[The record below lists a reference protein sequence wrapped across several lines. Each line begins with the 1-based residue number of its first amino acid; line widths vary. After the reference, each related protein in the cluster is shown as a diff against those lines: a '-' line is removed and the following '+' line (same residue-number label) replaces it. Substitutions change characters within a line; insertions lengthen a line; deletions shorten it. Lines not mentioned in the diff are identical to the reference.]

1 MAQRHKAIKATLDV
15 GTAAEWNDDHIADFT
30 DEVTLYE
37 DFITPAIT
45 IKWDVTANAGGVVP
59 VIAFVDH
66 HSFAFLNSG
75 AAQLDWSLMK
85 YEFNGA
91 PGNITY
97 IDNAPVLTTAV
108 WLNKYDDVHIVAEW
122 GLMNNAVAPTLAN
135 KDGAYFRVDAGV
147 LYAVTGDGAA
157 ETTTD
162 ITPATGLPEYG
173 HYRIELTPTNCKF
186 YVDDMETVAITHT
199 ANLPDSDLTIFYYAD
214 SGGVEDTELYVDGV
228 GLTRMRYIG

>member
-1 MAQRHKAIKATLDV
+1 MATRHKAIKATLDV
-15 GTAAEWNDDHIADFT
+15 GAASEWNDDHIADFT

-45 IKWDVTANAGGVVP
+45 TKWDATTNAAGVAP
-59 VIAFVDH
+59 VITFTDH
-66 HSFAFLNSG
+66 HSFVFLNSG
-75 AAQLDWSLMK
+75 AAQLDWSLLK

-91 PGNITY
+91 PGNITHAA
-97 IDNAPVLTTAV
+97 NAPIFTSAV
-108 WLNKYDDVHIVAEW
+108 WLNKYDVVNIIGEW

-135 KDGAYFRVDAGV
+135 KDGAYFRVDGNA

-162 ITPATGLPEYG
+162 ITPVTGLPEYG
-173 HYRIELTPTNCKF
+173 NYRIELTETECKF
-186 YVDDMETVAITHT
+186 YVDDMDTLAATHA

-214 SGGVEDTELYVDGV
+214 SGGVADTEMYVDGV
-228 GLTRMRYIG
+228 GLTRFRYKG

>member
-1 MAQRHKAIKATLDV
+1 MANRHKAIKASLDV
-15 GTAAEWNDDHIADFT
+15 GTAAEWNDDHIADFS

-45 IKWDVTANAGGVVP
+45 TKWDVTTNAAGVAP
-59 VIAFVDH
+59 VITFVDH
-66 HSFAFLNSG
+66 HSFVFLNSG

-91 PGNITY
+91 PGNMTHA
-97 IDNAPVLTTAV
+97 DDAPIFTSAV
-108 WLNKYDDVHIVAEW
+108 WLNKYDAVNIIGEW

-135 KDGAYFRVDAGV
+135 KDGAYFRIDANV

-162 ITPATGLPEYG
+162 ITPATGIPEYG
-173 HYRIELTPTNCKF
+173 HYRIELTDTNCLF
-186 YVDDMETVAITHT
+186 YVDDMDTVAATHA

-214 SGGVEDTELYVDGV
+214 SGGVADTEMYVDGV
-228 GLTRMRYIG
+228 GLTRFRYKG